1 MKKLFGLILVLTFAV
16 VLAACGN
23 GNKDISHER
32 ESRCINMLF
41 VILVLYIIGIAFI
54 LLSVFGSKTEGL
66 STKHTLYTIG
76 SAIITIAIFI
86 SIGYAIQYLT
96 AALYGL

>member
-1 MKKLFGLILVLTFAV
+1 
-16 VLAACGN
+16 
-23 GNKDISHER
+23 
-32 ESRCINMLF
+32 MLF
-41 VILVLYIIGIAFI
+41 VILVLYVIGIAFI

-86 SIGYAIQYLT
+86 SIGYCQ
-96 AALYGL
+96 